1 MSIFLFSLFDG
12 LFLIFFYF
20 LCVLTGIVKF
30 FCWSGR
36 VLLNFSFNFWNCISG
51 LVLQCF
57 FISSSRFLLRPYDGH
72 FLFIRSCNFYWNAY
86 VTSFFALSG
95 ARFLQLKEF
104 ELLWGAVFFKDLFTH
119 FHDSWSQIGVM
130 ILVTPKP
137 EVEWKSEWFCGVK
150 FYRSKFKVELVKGC
164 LNKNSLSR

>member
-1 MSIFLFSLFDG
+1 MVCFS
-12 LFLIFFYF
+12 IFFYF
-20 LCVLTGIVKF
+20 LCVLAGIVQF

-36 VLLNFSFNFWNCISG
+36 VLLNFSFNFLNCISG

-57 FISSSRFLLRPYDGH
+57 FYFVVKIFVTAIWRP
-72 FLFIRSCNFYWNAY
+72 LFVRSCNFYWNAY

-95 ARFLQLKEF
+95 ARVLQLKEF

-137 EVEWKSEWFCGVK
+137 EVERKSEWFCSVK
-150 FYRSKFKVELVKGC
+150 FYRSKFKVELVKAC